1 MLLMGLFSSRKTWKK
16 KKSAVVEN
24 ELKDLSVLGKYLATK
39 LYSQSS
45 WIIIE
50 KKNMPVNQCS

>member
-1 MLLMGLFSSRKTWKK
+1 MLGTELWSSGRAANALNGPRFWAPEKLEK

-45 WIIIE
+45 
-50 KKNMPVNQCS
+50 

>member
-1 MLLMGLFSSRKTWKK
+1 MLLMGEASSAPEKLEKK
-16 KKSAVVEN
+16 KKSAVVES

-45 WIIIE
+45 
-50 KKNMPVNQCS
+50 